1 MTARQR
7 GAPLLVKKLVDR
19 SVALLGLI
27 VLAPVIAFVGLVVML
42 RLGRPVIFKQVR
54 PGYKGELFEVYKFR
68 TMLDLDDPSG
78 RPLPDGERL
87 TPLGRFL
94 RTLSLDELPQL
105 LNVVRGD
112 LSIVGPRPLLV
123 QYLPRYSVEQRRRHD
138 VLPGI
143 TGWAQV
149 NGRNS
154 VDWDDR
160 FKLDVWYVDHWSLML
175 DVKILF
181 RTLFSLL
188 SPKGVNRPGHATM
201 YEFMGSEERSSDFK
215 ADSLSQGKAHAP

>member
-1 MTARQR
+1 
-7 GAPLLVKKLVDR
+7 VKKLVDR
-19 SVALLGLI
+19 SVAAMGLI
-27 VLAPVIAFVGLVVML
+27 VLAPVIAVVALVVML
-42 RLGRPVIFKQVR
+42 RLGRPVIFRQVR
-54 PGYKGELFEVYKFR
+54 PGFKGELFEVYKFR
-68 TMLDLDDPSG
+68 TMLDRDDSSG

-105 LNVVRGD
+105 VNVVRGD

-123 QYLPRYSVEQRRRHD
+123 QYLTRYNVDQGRRHD

-175 DVKILF
+175 DIKILF
-181 RTLFSLL
+181 RTVFSLL
-188 SPKGVNRPGHATM
+188 RPKGVNRAGHATM
-201 YEFMGSEERSSDFK
+201 YEFMGSGGCASDLGANSRLEGK
-215 ADSLSQGKAHAP
+215 ADAP